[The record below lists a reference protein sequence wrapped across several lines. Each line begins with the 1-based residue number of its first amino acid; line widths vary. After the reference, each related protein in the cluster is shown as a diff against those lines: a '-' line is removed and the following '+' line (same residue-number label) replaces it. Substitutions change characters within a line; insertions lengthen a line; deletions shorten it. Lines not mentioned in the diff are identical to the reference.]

1 MRQDRLE
8 LLATYNADEIQAF
21 IKTRQSAVIPVQMQ
35 EFILQLDSMAQIFH
49 YHKQSQARAI
59 EELRRQWP
67 SLTIAQARG
76 VYRDALEYFY
86 QDAGVSARVWDL
98 KYADALD
105 DLARVAIA
113 DGKLATAEKAME
125 KAHALRTMQREQ
137 EDFRWQAP
145 TFFININ
152 VRPEDLGYASQ
163 KLADIARRHEDAE
176 LREMIRGL
184 ETTEA
189 EKVRLLSDAG
199 IQEVEFTP
207 EKDGKEE

>member
-21 IKTRQSAVIPVQMQ
+21 IKTRQSAVIPAQMQ

-207 EKDGKEE
+207 EDGKEE

>member
-199 IQEVEFTP
+199 IQEVEFSP
-207 EKDGKEE
+207 

>member
-21 IKTRQSAVIPVQMQ
+21 IKTRQSAVIPAQMQ

-145 TFFININ
+145 TFFITIN

-163 KLADIARRHEDAE
+163 MRSFAR
-176 LREMIRGL
+176 
-184 ETTEA
+184 
-189 EKVRLLSDAG
+189 
-199 IQEVEFTP
+199 
-207 EKDGKEE
+207 